1 MGKRRTT
8 NTPARRSQRKR
19 RQASTP
25 LAQQQPYDNLMKSLF
40 EGNEQEAINA
50 FLPGAKYLE
59 TLNIEVLRTPMRV
72 DCAYKVF
79 YQGIEH
85 LLHVEFESGSNSRMA
100 ARLHN
105 YHASLHYKYD
115 LPVISVI
122 IYLFPAPMAESPYRE
137 MSVGLAIVTFH
148 FRSIAL
154 WKEEAS
160 TYMQQHLVNLYPLL
174 PAMANVDK
182 VLLSQALEEMVQYY
196 KDDET
201 KLGEQLRWLGVLLR
215 RADTVSLN
223 DKEAVQEEMNV
234 LDKLLEEDPY
244 LQQKIATGVAKGI
257 AKREAEIEALK
268 REIEAWAARVQ
279 AEAEAKAAKAQAEA
293 EAKAAKAQAEAEAKA
308 AKAQAEAEAKA
319 VKAQAEAEAKAQA
332 AEAEV
337 ASLQKAAINIIRVRF
352 PQAAHLAQQKIPYVN
367 KVDALDLL
375 IEQLVKAPSEETT
388 LWLLNAIL
396 E

>member
-85 LLHVEFESGSNSRMA
+85 LLHVEFESGSNPRMA

-122 IYLFPAPMAESPYRE
+122 IYLFPGPMAESPYRE